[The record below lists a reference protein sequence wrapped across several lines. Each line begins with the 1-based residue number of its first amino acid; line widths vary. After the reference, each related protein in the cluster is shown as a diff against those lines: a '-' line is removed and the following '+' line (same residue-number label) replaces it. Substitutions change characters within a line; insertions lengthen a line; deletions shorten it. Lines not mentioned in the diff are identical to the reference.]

1 MKKNV
6 FTLAL
11 LFCFFIL
18 NAQHS
23 RPVLGI
29 TTSRVTYEKVKAWDL
44 ENKDGFIIRKVYPNS
59 PAKAAGLQAFDFI
72 TAINGNQLDDEA
84 HFSSFLS
91 GYQVGEMVNVTF
103 TRNGQSQ
110 AVKVLLAN
118 SSEDMGSLQRSSEQD
133 PFLGISAS
141 HRNMP
146 EGVKGVAV
154 SVIHNSTAQA
164 MGLENNDIITQIDD
178 FKVLDWHDMDPAI
191 DNRNVGEP
199 IKVTFYRD
207 GEMMS
212 RTRVIKSRAAT
223 HNDHSRPNG
232 PSVIE
237 PETPSTKVSEAII
250 EDALEKEI
258 LALELDLAEAVS
270 KNQQTDAP
278 SNPDNDPS
286 NSNSV
291 ENPSQNT
298 LAPNTLKFQELKVF
312 PNPSTGIFDLEF
324 DLPEEGRTAVRIYNP
339 NGQAIYFNNLG
350 NFSGRFSDRID
361 IANSMKGTYFLELSQ
376 DDKRLVQKLIL
387 Q

>member
-1 MKKNV
+1 
-6 FTLAL
+6 
-11 LFCFFIL
+11 
-18 NAQHS
+18 
-23 RPVLGI
+23 
-29 TTSRVTYEKVKAWDL
+29 
-44 ENKDGFIIRKVYPNS
+44 
-59 PAKAAGLQAFDFI
+59 
-72 TAINGNQLDDEA
+72 
-84 HFSSFLS
+84 
-91 GYQVGEMVNVTF
+91 
-103 TRNGQSQ
+103 
-110 AVKVLLAN
+110 
-118 SSEDMGSLQRSSEQD
+118 
-133 PFLGISAS
+133 
-141 HRNMP
+141 
-146 EGVKGVAV
+146 
-154 SVIHNSTAQA
+154 
-164 MGLENNDIITQIDD
+164 MGLESNDIITQIDN

-191 DNRNVGEP
+191 DNRNVGDP

-237 PETPSTKVSEAII
+237 PETPSTEVSEAII

-258 LALELDLAEAVS
+258 LALELDLAEAAS
-270 KNQQTDAP
+270 EDNQTRSQPTADTNQKNILT
-278 SNPDNDPS
+278 
-286 NSNSV
+286 
-291 ENPSQNT
+291 
-298 LAPNTLKFQELKVF
+298 PNTLKFQELNVF

-324 DLPEEGRTAVRIYNP
+324 DLPDEGRTAVRIYNP

>member
-11 LFCFFIL
+11 LFCAFIL

-29 TTSRVTYEKVKAWDL
+29 TTATVTYEKVEAWDL
-44 ENKDGFIIRKVYPNS
+44 ENKDGFLVRKVYPNS
-59 PAKAAGLQAFDFI
+59 PAKAAGLQPFDFI

-84 HFSSFLS
+84 HFSSFLND
-91 GYQVGEMVNVTF
+91 YQVGEIVNVTF

-110 AVKVLLAN
+110 SVSVPLAN
-118 SSEDMGSLQRSSEQD
+118 GNEDMGNLHRSSEKD
-133 PFLGISAS
+133 PFLGIAAS

-164 MGLENNDIITQIDD
+164 MGLESNDIITQIDD

-207 GEMMS
+207 GEIMS

-232 PSVIE
+232 PSIIE
-237 PETPSTKVSEAII
+237 PETPSTEVSEAII

-270 KNQQTDAP
+270 EDNQTR
-278 SNPDNDPS
+278 SETTPDNNRDDI
-286 NSNSV
+286 
-291 ENPSQNT
+291 NPKNT
-298 LAPNTLKFQELKVF
+298 LAPNTLKFQELNVF

-324 DLPEEGRTAVRIYNP
+324 DLPDEGRTAVRIYNP

>member
-11 LFCFFIL
+11 LFCVFIL

-29 TTSRVTYEKVKAWDL
+29 TTSTVTYEKVEAWDL
-44 ENKDGFIIRKVYPNS
+44 ENKDGFLVRKVYPNS
-59 PAKAAGLQAFDFI
+59 PAKAAGLQPFDFI
-72 TAINGNQLDDEA
+72 TAINGKQLDDEA
-84 HFSSFLS
+84 HFSSFLNE
-91 GYQVGEMVNVTF
+91 YQVGEIVNVTY
-103 TRNGQSQ
+103 TRNGQSRS
-110 AVKVLLAN
+110 VSLPLAN
-118 SSEDMGSLQRSSEQD
+118 GNEDMGNLHRSSEQD

-164 MGLENNDIITQIDD
+164 MGLESNDIITQIDD

-191 DNRNVGEP
+191 DNRNVGDP

-237 PETPSTKVSEAII
+237 PETPSTEVSEAII

-258 LALELDLAEAVS
+258 LALELDLAEAAS
-270 KNQQTDAP
+270 EDNQTRSQPTADTNQKNILT
-278 SNPDNDPS
+278 
-286 NSNSV
+286 
-291 ENPSQNT
+291 
-298 LAPNTLKFQELKVF
+298 PNTLKFQELNVF

-324 DLPEEGRTAVRIYNP
+324 DLPDEGRTAVRIYNP

>member
-1 MKKNV
+1 
-6 FTLAL
+6 
-11 LFCFFIL
+11 
-18 NAQHS
+18 
-23 RPVLGI
+23 
-29 TTSRVTYEKVKAWDL
+29 
-44 ENKDGFIIRKVYPNS
+44 
-59 PAKAAGLQAFDFI
+59 
-72 TAINGNQLDDEA
+72 
-84 HFSSFLS
+84 
-91 GYQVGEMVNVTF
+91 
-103 TRNGQSQ
+103 
-110 AVKVLLAN
+110 
-118 SSEDMGSLQRSSEQD
+118 
-133 PFLGISAS
+133 
-141 HRNMP
+141 
-146 EGVKGVAV
+146 
-154 SVIHNSTAQA
+154 
-164 MGLENNDIITQIDD
+164 
-178 FKVLDWHDMDPAI
+178 
-191 DNRNVGEP
+191 
-199 IKVTFYRD
+199 
-207 GEMMS
+207 MS
-212 RTRVIKSRAAT
+212 RTRVIKSWAAT

-237 PETPSTKVSEAII
+237 PETPSTEVSEAII

-278 SNPDNDPS
+278 SSPDNDPS
-286 NSNSV
+286 HNNSV